1 VVSIWS
7 LGTDGGRGG
16 DSGALVWFFDPFEEG
31 SGICAGIRSA
41 AVVEMAVWW
50 PFTSRVTKNLCRWS
64 FHERNS
70 CFLVSYT

>member
-1 VVSIWS
+1 VV
-7 LGTDGGRGG
+7 
-16 DSGALVWFFDPFEEG
+16 FDPFEEG

-50 PFTSRVTKNLCRWS
+50 PFTSRVTKNSCRWS